1 MREAGGDDDGAGV
14 GEEEAASSR
23 VYVFLPLL
31 RSGGRCAHR
40 RRPPPRPRLL
50 QPIYAQGA
58 QRLEQILVDAQV
70 RAPLRPLFSHPAKIS
85 SFAPIWEVLTG
96 FMALVRP
103 DLGSF
108 CLGFHGVLTDF
119 SLVMLQGWVRGE
131 VFRIPPH
138 KAVWLLSRR
147 LTDSVDLRPAP
158 SNFCTHRRKFLLFRV
173 FPLQFWQFWLQVL
186 ESFPAQ
192 EIEERWL
199 R

>member
-1 MREAGGDDDGAGV
+1 MCEAGGDDDGAGV
-14 GEEEAASSR
+14 GEEEAARSR

-31 RSGGRCAHR
+31 RSGGRSAHRRRR

-70 RAPLRPLFSHPAKIS
+70 RCAVASLFFSTAKIS
-85 SFAPIWEVLTG
+85 SFPPIWEVLTG

-103 DLGSF
+103 DLWRS

-119 SLVMLQGWVRGE
+119 SLVMLQGRVRGE

-147 LTDSVDLRPAP
+147 LTDSVDFRPAP
-158 SNFCTHRRKFLLFRV
+158 SNFCTHRRKFLPF
-173 FPLQFWQFWLQVL
+173 
-186 ESFPAQ
+186 
-192 EIEERWL
+192 
-199 R
+199 